1 MGAGRVWILL
11 VRKQGLGKALLSDI
25 LRYSQ
30 VRSCGFVTAPT
41 SMVKGFS
48 AAALE
53 GPVGKEKR

>member
-1 MGAGRVWILL
+1 M
-11 VRKQGLGKALLSDI
+11 RKQGLGKALLSDI